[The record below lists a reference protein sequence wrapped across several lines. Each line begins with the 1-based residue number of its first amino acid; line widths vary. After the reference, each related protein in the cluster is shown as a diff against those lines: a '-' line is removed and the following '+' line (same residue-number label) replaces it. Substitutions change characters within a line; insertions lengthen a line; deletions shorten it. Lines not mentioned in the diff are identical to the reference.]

1 MSASAGQLTILL
13 TLKDR
18 VPFTHR
24 WLDYAVDAALPFRI
38 LIADG
43 GSDPGV
49 PEAVAARQARGLDVE
64 YLRYPVDETY
74 ADYYAKVADALSKVI
89 TPFVVLADNDDLFI
103 PDGLTRAVQFLADHP
118 DYVACGGQCAVFW
131 LASGQPAAQD
141 PVYGDSVEWKCSSQ
155 MHSDLADTAGQRIL
169 DQSMGASDV
178 FYAVHRTALLRRQFE
193 TIRDFNPHDLFLM
206 EQLVAF
212 LTAISGKCRQLDLL
226 YIARQQ
232 DSPGSS
238 GGDHQE
244 RFGGWFDRMLLPTWS
259 ADFTR
264 FVALSTDALARADGI
279 PADRARQ
286 LIITAYKMSVA
297 PSLLSDLLDEPTVTA
312 SMPLVLQVVRRLVRL
327 PRTSV
332 VRRLAQ
338 RVYRRTR
345 WVSHDLVHGTE
356 FRTARALGAS
366 TAFAPIRA
374 FLTGPGRHHSSTRG
388 T

>member
-1 MSASAGQLTILL
+1 MNPATQLTILL

-18 VPFTHR
+18 APFTHR
-24 WLDYAVDAALPFRI
+24 WLDYAAGAGLPFRI

-43 GSDPGV
+43 GVDSDLSAV
-49 PEAVAARQARGLDVE
+49 VAAKREHGLSADYV
-64 YLRYPVDETY
+64 RYPADHTY
-74 ADYYAKVADALSKVI
+74 VDYYAKVADALSRVT

-103 PDGLTRAVQFLADHP
+103 PNGLTRAVEFLAGHP

-131 LASGQPAAQD
+131 LASERQAHHD
-141 PVYGDSVEWKCSSQ
+141 TVYGDTVEWKCSSQ
-155 MHSDLADTAGQRIL
+155 MHSDVADTARQRIL

-178 FYAVHRTALLRRQFE
+178 FYAVHRTDLLRRQFE
-193 TIRDFNPHDLFLM
+193 TIRTFNPHDLFLM

-259 ADFTR
+259 GDFTR
-264 FVALSTDALARADGI
+264 FVDLAAEALARADGI
-279 PADRARQ
+279 SLDHARRA
-286 LIITAYKMSVA
+286 IVESYKMSVA

-312 SMPLVLQVVRRLVRL
+312 TMPMVLQVVRRLVRL
-327 PRTSV
+327 PRTSLI
-332 VRRLAQ
+332 RRTAQ
-338 RVYRRTR
+338 RLYRRTQ

-356 FRTARALGAS
+356 FHTARAGDAAA
-366 TAFAPIRA
+366 AFAPIRR
-374 FLTGPGRHHSSTRG
+374 FLTGESAHNSSTRG

>member
-1 MSASAGQLTILL
+1 MSAPEQLTILL

-24 WLDYAVDAALPFRI
+24 WLDYAAAVALPFRI

-43 GSDPGV
+43 GADNDVAP
-49 PEAVAARQARGLDVE
+49 AAAARRAGGLDVE
-64 YLRYPVDETY
+64 YVRYPVDRTY
-74 ADYYAKVADALSKVI
+74 ADYYAKVADALSRVT
-89 TPFVVLADNDDLFI
+89 TPFVVLADNDDLFV
-103 PDGLTRAVQFLADHP
+103 PAGLASAVQFLAGHP

-131 LASGQPAAQD
+131 LSPERQARRD
-141 PVYGDSVEWKCSSQ
+141 TVYGETVEWKCSSQ
-155 MHSDLADTAGQRIL
+155 MHSDVANTAGQRIL

-178 FYAVHRTALLRRQFE
+178 FYAVHRTELLRRQFE
-193 TIRDFNPHDLFLM
+193 SIRDFNPHDLFLM

-212 LTAISGKCRQLDLL
+212 YTAISGKCRQLDVL

-244 RFGGWFDRMLLPTWS
+244 RYGGWFDRMLLPTWS
-259 ADFTR
+259 GDFTR
-264 FVALSTDALARADGI
+264 FVELAAGALASADGI
-279 PADRARQ
+279 PPETARRA
-286 LIITAYKMSVA
+286 IVDAYKMSVA
-297 PSLLSDLLDEPTVTA
+297 PSLLSDLFDEPTVTPA
-312 SMPLVLQVVRRLVRL
+312 MPLVLQVIRRLVRL

-332 VRRLAQ
+332 IRRTAQ
-338 RVYRRTR
+338 RLYRRTR

-356 FRTARALGAS
+356 FRTARARDA
-366 TAFAPIRA
+366 AAEFAPIRA
-374 FLTGPGRHHSSTRG
+374 FLAGRGRHNSSTRG